1 MINGE
6 LIPYEAGYTPPR
18 TVEYGQLIYPAKKSD
33 EESQS
38 RKKSI
43 GPFSKSDNL
52 SGELDNP
59 DAGQASI
66 GPFSVRDMF
75 SSRSSQQHGNIG
87 PFSVA
92 DNSKSTNSKLIDYI
106 KRINDQEVIIFS
118 ARQSGRRVMVLFILV
133 SQRLLR
139 WSITEGDRRQADHS
153 ATDADP
159 AE

>member
-18 TVEYGQLIYPAKKSD
+18 TVEYGQLVFPAKKVSSD
-33 EESQS
+33 DEPQS

-52 SGELDNP
+52 SGELDNS
-59 DAGQASI
+59 DQASI

-75 SSRSSQQHGNIG
+75 SSRSSQHGNIG

-106 KRINDQEVIIFS
+106 KRINDQEVTTFLQISRINIISVF
-118 ARQSGRRVMVLFILV
+118 F
-133 SQRLLR
+133 
-139 WSITEGDRRQADHS
+139 
-153 ATDADP
+153 
-159 AE
+159 

>member
-6 LIPYEAGYTPPR
+6 LIPYEAGYIPPR

-33 EESQS
+33 EEPQS

-52 SGELDNP
+52 SGELDNA
-59 DAGQASI
+59 DAGHGSI

-75 SSRSSQQHGNIG
+75 SSRSNQQHGNIG

-106 KRINDQEVIIFS
+106 KRINDQEVNYFLH
-118 ARQSGRRVMVLFILV
+118 VVV
-133 SQRLLR
+133 
-139 WSITEGDRRQADHS
+139 D
-153 ATDADP
+153 
-159 AE
+159 

>member
-18 TVEYGQLIYPAKKSD
+18 TVEYGQLVFPAKKSPSD
-33 EESQS
+33 DESQS

-52 SGELDNP
+52 SGELDSAE
-59 DAGQASI
+59 AGQASI

-75 SSRSSQQHGNIG
+75 SSRSSQHGNIG

-92 DNSKSTNSKLIDYI
+92 DNSKSTNTKLIDYI
-106 KRINDQEVIIFS
+106 KRINDQEVTHFCPDLKW
-118 ARQSGRRVMVLFILV
+118 A
-133 SQRLLR
+133 
-139 WSITEGDRRQADHS
+139 
-153 ATDADP
+153 
-159 AE
+159 